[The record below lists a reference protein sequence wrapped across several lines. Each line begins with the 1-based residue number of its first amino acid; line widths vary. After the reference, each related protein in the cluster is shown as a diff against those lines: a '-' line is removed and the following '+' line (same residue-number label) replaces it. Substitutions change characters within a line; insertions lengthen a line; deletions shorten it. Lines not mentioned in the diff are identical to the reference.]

1 MAPNESGRQ
10 LQLAVLAAAVVCCC
24 LQLTGAVGAE
34 TTVPSEVVRN
44 GEDGRRNSSGTVT
57 SSATAVPAES
67 GADRVQLKQ
76 CRENCLK
83 KHSTKESLCA
93 QRRDC
98 SLCQS
103 KCSSSSSPHPAGTL
117 TLVLLQMIRND
128 SLVTADV
135 AWVSIVTNPTAKSPP
150 SQQQQQHQCLV
161 TWEVS
166 GGGLMGNLLT
176 ESSSVQLSLW
186 PETNYRVQVTCRNK
200 NTDSLIRSAPI
211 ILNTSG
217 ATIVTTTTTPSSSS
231 EPSTPQLE
239 PGPAS
244 RNPAL
249 TTMWPITRQ
258 SQQDIILLGV
268 FVAALTFL
276 LILLTVVIFVK
287 RKRLTGAGVEA
298 DKEVLVEGDSSGD
311 EGTMV
316 EILHV

>member
-1 MAPNESGRQ
+1 M
-10 LQLAVLAAAVVCCC
+10 
-24 LQLTGAVGAE
+24 
-34 TTVPSEVVRN
+34 
-44 GEDGRRNSSGTVT
+44 
-57 SSATAVPAES
+57 SA
-67 GADRVQLKQ
+67 
-76 CRENCLK
+76 
-83 KHSTKESLCA
+83 H
-93 QRRDC
+93 
-98 SLCQS
+98 CQS
-103 KCSSSSSPHPAGTL
+103 KCSSSSSPHTAGTL

-217 ATIVTTTTTPSSSS
+217 ATVVTTTTPSSSS
-231 EPSTPQLE
+231 PEPSTPQLE

-244 RNPAL
+244 SNPTQ

-287 RKRLTGAGVEA
+287 RKRLTGAGVET